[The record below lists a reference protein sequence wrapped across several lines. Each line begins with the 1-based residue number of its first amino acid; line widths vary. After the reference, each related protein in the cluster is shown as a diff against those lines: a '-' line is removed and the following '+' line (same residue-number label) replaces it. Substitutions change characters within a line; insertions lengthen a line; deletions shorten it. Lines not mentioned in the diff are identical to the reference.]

1 MRNTGGKMSQTWEAL
16 RPLAFLLRLG
26 REHPSVLWR
35 YFADNLHYTLVK
47 LGILSDEAKHVTEVR
62 AAFETYASQGEFK
75 ELFFDTYDINIVLWC
90 VSFSK
95 FFDRADSVNIL
106 EIGSW
111 EGRSAL
117 FLLTY
122 FTQGR
127 LTAVDTW
134 GGSDEHQN
142 DAARDLQDLEARFD
156 ANLSPCVGRLT
167 KRKGASQH
175 VLPQL
180 VDEQQTFDVIY
191 LDGSHFSD
199 DVLTDGIN
207 AWRLLKQGGLLIFDD
222 LLWAGYPRARANP
235 VWAVNLFLRYYKG
248 EYDILRVYNQIILQK
263 KVAFADHVTTD
274 FSALQ
279 FTTATLETG

>member
-1 MRNTGGKMSQTWEAL
+1 M
-16 RPLAFLLRLG
+16 
-26 REHPSVLWR
+26 LWR
-35 YFADNLHYTLVK
+35 YFLDNLRYTLIK
-47 LGILSDEAKHVTEVR
+47 RGILSAEANHVAKVR
-62 AAFETYASQGEFK
+62 AAFEMHASQGEFK

-90 VSFSK
+90 VSFLK
-95 FFDRADSVNIL
+95 IFDRVDPVSIL

-122 FTQGR
+122 FKQGH

-142 DAARDLQDLEARFD
+142 DATRNLHDLEARFD
-156 ANLSPCVGRLT
+156 VNLSPCAARLT

-180 VDEQQTFDVIY
+180 IDEQRKFDVIY
-191 LDGSHFSD
+191 LDGSHFAD

-207 AWRLLKQGGLLIFDD
+207 AWQLLKQGGILIFDD

-235 VWAVNLFLRYYKG
+235 AWAVNLFLKYYKG

-263 KVAFADHVTTD
+263 KVAFTDHVTTD
-274 FSALQ
+274 FSAVQ
-279 FTTATLETG
+279 FTTATADTG